1 MSGTRWLLMVVLA
14 LWSITASAQEAA
26 PATTADEEPGNHY
39 SVVRYRSDYEVRD
52 DASSGAYCTRPLRH
66 PEHEVHCSRVR
77 DSATGDPLAIV
88 VWGGE

>member
-1 MSGTRWLLMVVLA
+1 MSGTRWLLMAVLA

-52 DASSGAYCTRPLRH
+52 DASPRVGAGVGVAGVRH
-66 PEHEVHCSRVR
+66 GDHEMAVLDAERQGT
-77 DSATGDPLAIV
+77 A
-88 VWGGE
+88 